1 MTLPLRQLPRPDRPD
16 PLIAA
21 IALLG
26 AAHALARQLGYGVN
40 LDGKCVIITP
50 LPTYPISRIR
60 TGQFV
65 SGEAALWR
73 VEFDPSE

>member
-1 MTLPLRQLPRPDRPD
+1 MTLPLRQLPRPDRLP

-26 AAHALARQLGYGVN
+26 AAHALARQLGYGVG
-40 LDGKCVIITP
+40 LDGKCVIIAD
-50 LPTYPISRIR
+50 LPPYPIARIR

-73 VEFDPSE
+73 IDIAPSE

>member
-1 MTLPLRQLPRPDRPD
+1 MTLPLRRLPHPDRLA

-40 LDGKCVIITP
+40 LNGACVIIAP
-50 LPTYPISRIR
+50 LPPYPIARIR

-65 SGEAALWR
+65 SGESALWR
-73 VEFDPSE
+73 VELAPSE

>member
-1 MTLPLRQLPRPDRPD
+1 MTLPLRRPPRPGNLT

-26 AAHALARQLGYGVN
+26 AARALARQLGYGVN
-40 LDGKCVIITP
+40 LDAKCVIIAN
-50 LPTYPISRIR
+50 LPPYPIATIR

-65 SGEAALWR
+65 PGEAALWR
-73 VEFDPSE
+73 VEFAPSE